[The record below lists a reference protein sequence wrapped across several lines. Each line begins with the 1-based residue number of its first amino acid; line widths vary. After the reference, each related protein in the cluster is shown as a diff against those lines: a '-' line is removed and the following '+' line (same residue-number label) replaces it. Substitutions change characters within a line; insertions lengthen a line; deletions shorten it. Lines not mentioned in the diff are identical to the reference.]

1 MIWITKASELS
12 FISLSVFF
20 PRLSFY
26 IIIIIIIVIILV
38 LRILRKMK
46 STLVSLYTDQKNS
59 ISQKFLEFFNGC
71 CYLQTDLDYLFLIII
86 ENGQL
91 YVLLQC

>member
-12 FISLSVFF
+12 FIRLSVFF

-59 ISQKFLEFFNGC
+59 ISQKFLEFFHGC